1 MKQSPLNILFSPL
14 FHSLSILHPP
24 MRVSGNPFIVKL
36 TGESL
41 EIVLFLKFNDLQFC
55 HSVFQWLT
63 SSTEIH
69 LSLLLITFVP
79 KSLLVLFYLPNVILK
94 LHLVDKLQVT
104 LAYYI
109 YYKRDFSY
117 CQTLWIWEQPD
128 INQYPE
134 TNILKYS

>member
-55 HSVFQWLT
+55 YSVFQWLT

-69 LSLLLITFVP
+69 LSLLLITFAP
-79 KSLLVLFYLPNVILK
+79 NSFSVLFQIPNFILN
-94 LHLVDKLQVT
+94 LHLDGKFQVT
-104 LAYYI
+104 LAYYF
-109 YYKRDFSY
+109 YYKRHLLNY
-117 CQTLWIWEQPD
+117 CQTLWL
-128 INQYPE
+128 
-134 TNILKYS
+134 LKC